1 MPVEIVS
8 YRDSWPREFA
18 AIAADV
24 RSILGAVA
32 VRIDHIGSTSIQGL
46 AAKDRID
53 IEVGVATVAMLDEA
67 VTLLA
72 EAGYAA
78 RPISS
83 DHVPPG
89 GSTDPADWQKRFL
102 NERPGDRPANVHV
115 RVAGA
120 ANHRYALLFRDYL
133 RTHESTAS
141 AYETLKRRLGA
152 MAPDTATYADAKD
165 PGCDLI
171 ILAAE
176 DWVLVTG
183 WSPGP
188 TDG

>member
-1 MPVEIVS
+1 
-8 YRDSWPREFA
+8 
-18 AIAADV
+18 
-24 RSILGAVA
+24 
-32 VRIDHIGSTSIQGL
+32 
-46 AAKDRID
+46 
-53 IEVGVATVAMLDEA
+53 
-67 VTLLA
+67 
-72 EAGYAA
+72 
-78 RPISS
+78 
-83 DHVPPG
+83 
-89 GSTDPADWQKRFL
+89 
-102 NERPGDRPANVHV
+102 
-115 RVAGA
+115 
-120 ANHRYALLFRDYL
+120 LLFRDYL